1 MPNKQHARQLGADRA
16 GLDDF
21 RVAAES
27 RLPILQNSIA
37 RQAAERRLR
46 RQRLVEQVHQLGA
59 RVVFELI
66 DELDHAHDLGN
77 DLDERLVRYAALNPD
92 HLVALGA
99 DKFPA
104 VPIRAVS
111 P

>member
-27 RLPILQNSIA
+27 RLSLSQNSVA
-37 RQAAERRLR
+37 RQAAEGRLR

-77 DLDERLVRYAALNPD
+77 DLDERLARYADLNSD
-92 HLVALGA
+92 LLVALGG
-99 DKFPA
+99 DRFPA
-104 VPIRAVS
+104 SPIRAVS